1 MNSSLELNPY
11 LPTTIGEEPAR
22 PVTSLILRVLLV
34 IAALNLTWHGA
45 LMLFMYG
52 LQLSHAQSYAGYFAS
67 NFYPAMF
74 LKDGVTGTTAL
85 LAAIFIFCK
94 HPLGWWM
101 AMIHWQWY
109 LTWNAIIVIV
119 AESFAWQFPVRYGQA
134 EIVPNIAKCLVYSCA
149 ATAFFNLKPI
159 LRILNATI
167 ERRISRMALIFTVT
181 VSLGF
186 LINWWSGTR

>member
-1 MNSSLELNPY
+1 MSTNVDFNPYSLAAVSEEPSRPASSL
-11 LPTTIGEEPAR
+11 IF
-22 PVTSLILRVLLV
+22 RVLLV
-34 IAALNLTWHGA
+34 LAALNLTWHSV
-45 LMLFMYG
+45 LMIFSYC
-52 LQLSHAQSYAGYFAS
+52 LQFLNAQSYAGYFAS
-67 NFYPAMF
+67 NFFPAMW

-109 LTWNAIIVIV
+109 LIWNAIIVVV
-119 AESFAWQFPVRYGQA
+119 ADSFAWQFPVRYGQA
-134 EIVPNIAKCLVYSCA
+134 EIVPNIARGLIYSCVA
-149 ATAFFNLKPI
+149 IAFFNLKPI

-167 ERRISRMALIFTVT
+167 ERRLSGMALIFTVT

-186 LINWWSGTR
+186 VINWWSGTR